1 MPTRNTDKEP
11 EPEDKAVGPSKK
23 IKKRKTSTKRSYFHG
38 NKVTC
43 ERHKAVAAF
52 YKVKDWVELN
62 EPEFSKPSSR
72 RASQRRNEWMKF
84 DLCLY
89 LCIKLK

>member
-62 EPEFSKPSSR
+62 EPEFYEAFEQKTKR
-72 RASQRRNEWMKF
+72 SQRE
-84 DLCLY
+84 
-89 LCIKLK
+89 

>member
-62 EPEFSKPSSR
+62 EPEFYEAFEQKTARP
-72 RASQRRNEWMKF
+72 QRE
-84 DLCLY
+84 
-89 LCIKLK
+89 